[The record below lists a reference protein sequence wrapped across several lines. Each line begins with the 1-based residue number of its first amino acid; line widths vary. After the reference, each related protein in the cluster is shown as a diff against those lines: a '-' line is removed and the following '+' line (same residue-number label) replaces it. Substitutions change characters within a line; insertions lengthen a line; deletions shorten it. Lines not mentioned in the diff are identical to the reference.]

1 VIYCLVPQALAP
13 KLHEPLRRHFR
24 DDPSVEVVVER
35 RRRERRG
42 NDRRED
48 ACPDAPASERRRIR
62 NLGGRRI
69 ADRRAAVVPVSV
81 PELPRRARGY
91 ADQLVFV
98 ERVVRTGEQEE
109 DLDTSR
115 LVTRIQAGDRE
126 GFAEL
131 YLRYFD
137 RVYGYVTMVL
147 RDRHEAEDVTQQ
159 VFVQVLE
166 SLPGYERR
174 RQPFRAWLFVLVR
187 NLMVDELRKRNRLDV
202 VEPRTLERERERIEN
217 GDPDLSALGWITDR
231 DLMLF
236 IERLPVQHRQVLLLR
251 YMLDLTSREVAA
263 ILGRSPADVRKIQE
277 RALRFLNKRLAA
289 LGREP
294 RRGRQA
300 PLRRRPTF
308 LGVLRARRFALHP

>member
-159 VFVQVLE
+159 VFVH
-166 SLPGYERR
+166 
-174 RQPFRAWLFVLVR
+174 
-187 NLMVDELRKRNRLDV
+187 V